1 MRCLARRL
9 LVDLPCHVAAR
20 GVCMKLRTKLIPL
33 SLAKQGMKLGAP
45 VVDGHGQTLLMAGVE
60 LGEPV
65 LAGLQRHNISCVS
78 ILEEDA
84 RSEEE
89 LAIERGKTIER
100 IDALFRGMDQT
111 ASMESLHRLIL
122 EYRLEP
128 LI

>member
-1 MRCLARRL
+1 
-9 LVDLPCHVAAR
+9 
-20 GVCMKLRTKLIPL
+20 
-33 SLAKQGMKLGAP
+33 MKLGAP
-45 VVDGHGQTLLMAGVE
+45 VHDTHGHALLMAGAE
-60 LGEPV
+60 LSTPV

-78 ILEEDA
+78 VLEEDH

-89 LAIERGKTIER
+89 LAIERGQTTER

-128 LI
+128 LL